1 MRNIFSL
8 VVLVILL
15 GVTVPAQ
22 AQLRTQVGNQ
32 QSTAKLY
39 STDGPAFAL
48 NRLFSPEHF
57 KMSHS
62 YEMSFGSFG
71 GNSSSLGMYTNTMMF
86 QFNEKLAARVDLSF
100 AHQPF
105 GGSQQSLLG
114 ENGNNGQFF
123 LRNAEVAYR
132 PSENVRLHLSVR
144 QSPYGSYMSPY
155 GHYGYGRYGHYGM
168 NSVYAGFGDRSN
180 DLFWNDGL
188 R

>member
-1 MRNIFSL
+1 MRNILSL
-8 VVLVILL
+8 VVLLVLL
-15 GVTVPAQ
+15 GVTLPAQ
-22 AQLRTQVGNQ
+22 AQLRNQVGNQ
-32 QSTAKLY
+32 QASTKLY
-39 STDGPAFAL
+39 GSEGAMFSL
-48 NRLFSPEHF
+48 NNLFSPEHF

-71 GNSSSLGMYTNTMMF
+71 GSSSSLGMYTNSMMF

-105 GGSQQSLLG
+105 GSSNMMS

-132 PSENVRLHLSVR
+132 PSENVQLHLSVR

-155 GHYGYGRYGHYGM
+155 GMYGGGYGHYYGM
-168 NSVYAGFGDRSN
+168 RSMYAGFGDRG
-180 DLFWNDGL
+180 DHLFWNDNL